1 MNTTYVSS
9 DTIFMYYYDL
19 NVQTC
24 AYIKRCKLVA
34 KILPLHPEILLLHP
48 EILLLHPEISHSK
61 LYLIIAP
68 EIVGSNPTRGMEVCL
83 L

>member
-48 EILLLHPEISHSK
+48 EISHSK